1 MAKRQQKSRKL
12 FNDLVKDLSDIEL
25 ILLRDRVV
33 TMADEI
39 LNDKEGI
46 REQMK
51 NHIISPELYIR
62 MMETIKN
69 HLKYE

>member
-1 MAKRQQKSRKL
+1 MAKREPKSRTL
-12 FNDLVKDLSDIEL
+12 FNNLVKDLTDLEL

-46 REQMK
+46 REKMR